1 VKWDDADGDGTMVR
15 ISRGDDHGFMATDSG
30 MSFADFMLLLW
41 YRGRA
46 HYVAPETIVR
56 VVVALEVEEKAVPA
70 VVDEGTGVATADAAA
85 VPAPTAADAAGSAA
99 PSRSTSSTDDAGAG
113 SATSADS
120 SAASAAA
127 STAAVDGAVAGD
139 AAGAATERPDAARS
153 VTRSHRVT
161 LECAVAPVGERY
173 VRTITPLTGW
183 RIVDVNDAFE
193 SSHLS
198 FCPVTHTALR
208 RASKA
213 GQ

>member
-1 VKWDDADGDGTMVR
+1 MKWDDADGDGTMVR

-70 VVDEGTGVATADAAA
+70 VVDEGTGVATADAA
-85 VPAPTAADAAGSAA
+85 GSAA
-99 PSRSTSSTDDAGAG
+99 PSSPTSSTDDAGAG

>member
-70 VVDEGTGVATADAAA
+70 VVDEGTGVATADAA
-85 VPAPTAADAAGSAA
+85 GSAA
-99 PSRSTSSTDDAGAG
+99 PSSPTSSTDDAGAG